1 MKVFWSW
8 QNDYAPKTCRHFIRE
23 ALVEATNAAGEELG
37 LEDAERPEVDHDTKD
52 TPGMA
57 EITATILKK
66 ISESAVFVADV
77 TPIAK
82 SPDGKALPNPNVM
95 IELGW
100 AMSEVGPDKI
110 IGVLNTASGWKPD
123 DLPFDIRHRRI
134 LPYALPEKADSKTRN
149 AAKKVLIKDLT
160 GALRVNLGQAVED
173 QTAAT
178 QVDGVP
184 AKADD
189 PSIWASA
196 TTTLEH
202 RDSLGRN
209 HKTSIAMP
217 QCPRGYIR
225 IIPAAWKT
233 EPPSVNTIAKLQNG
247 AAVWP
252 QAEGSSSGDFGV
264 CEHGFVRYWH
274 TGDNETRNVAMYFDG
289 TGEFWVLHGKAIGD
303 DPKGPALH
311 VQSLVQGWAKALRS
325 SLAVMKTFR
334 SSPVI
339 KVEAGLAGT
348 RDVRW
353 PGRFEYEATP
363 ARKDRCVVQR
373 QSREWDETAQLEF
386 VTDAYN
392 KVRDLFGFQKATI
405 DEVRK
410 LLGN

>member
-1 MKVFWSW
+1 
-8 QNDYAPKTCRHFIRE
+8 
-23 ALVEATNAAGEELG
+23 
-37 LEDAERPEVDHDTKD
+37 
-52 TPGMA
+52 MA
-57 EITATILKK
+57 EIAATILKK
-66 ISESAVFVADV
+66 ISESSVFVADV

-134 LPYALPEKADSKTRN
+134 LPYALPEKADAKARQV
-149 AAKKVLIKDLT
+149 AKKALVKDLT

-178 QVDGVP
+178 QVEGVP

-202 RDSLGRN
+202 HDSLGRN

-225 IIPAAWKT
+225 IIPAAWQT
-233 EPPSVNTIAKLQNG
+233 EPPSVNSIAKLQNG

-252 QAEGSSSGDFGV
+252 QAEGTSSGDFGV

-289 TGEFWVLHGKAIGD
+289 TGEFWVLHGKAIGEG
-303 DPKGPALH
+303 PKGSALH
-311 VQSLVQGWAKALRS
+311 VQSLVQGWAKALKS
-325 SLAVMKTFR
+325 SLAVMKHFG

-339 KVEAGLAGT
+339 KVEAGLAGV

-363 ARKDRCVVQR
+363 ARKNGCTARR
-373 QSREWDETAQLEF
+373 QSREWDEEAQMEF
-386 VTDAYN
+386 LTDAYN
-392 KVRDLFGFQKATI
+392 KVRDLFGFPKATI

-410 LLGN
+410 LIGS